1 MIGININDSIPNE
14 QIRAKA
20 FKMIPLAYYKQFLN
34 DCKKPNLDHDFYRW
48 SYYGK
53 STVTIKKNIFLCSR
67 CQNFPVLKSIFL
79 L

>member
-34 DCKKPNLDHDFYRW
+34 DCKKTNLDHDFYRW
-48 SYYGK
+48 
-53 STVTIKKNIFLCSR
+53 
-67 CQNFPVLKSIFL
+67 
-79 L
+79 